1 MADGNRRAG
10 RIREVVTVRSMSGG
24 EKTRCACSMSTLVF
38 FPRSSLPPSGTISP
52 HTQISHILVEA
63 ATMEIRVRPCAILDP
78 SRRVDQ

>member
-1 MADGNRRAG
+1 MFNVHSGVLPKKLLAA
-10 RIREVVTVRSMSGG
+10 IRDD
-24 EKTRCACSMSTLVF
+24 
-38 FPRSSLPPSGTISP
+38 SP